1 MINVIIPTFNRAEHL
16 RDAIQSVVSQTYSE
30 FELIVVDDGSTDN
43 TEKIVRSFNDERIH
57 YIKQDNR
64 GVSAARNT
72 GIAKA
77 RGELIAFL
85 DSDDRWEP
93 GKLKTQK
100 AFFDSNPDAHICQ
113 TEETWIRN
121 GVRVNPKKKHAKPS
135 GWIFKECLPLCCVSP
150 SAVMMR
156 RKVFETIGVF
166 DESLP
171 ACEDYDLWLRASLHY
186 EIITLPDP
194 LTIKIGGHDDQLSR
208 QPCLD
213 VYRIKSLKKLLEN
226 PALLPA
232 FRPFIE
238 ADIQRRTQIVESGT
252 QKRSKV
258 VVDASWNSDYNYS

>member
-1 MINVIIPTFNRAEHL
+1 MPLITAIIPTFNRADCL
-16 RDAIQSVVSQTYSE
+16 KGAIKSVVEQSFTNW
-30 FELIVVDDGSTDN
+30 ELIVVDDGSSDS
-43 TEKIVRSFNDERIH
+43 TEEIVRFFNDDRIH
-57 YIKQDNR
+57 YIEQENR

-72 GIAKA
+72 GIKKA
-77 RGELIAFL
+77 CGDFIAFL

-93 GKLKTQK
+93 RKLEVQK
-100 AFFDSNPDAHICQ
+100 NFFDSNPGVYICQ
-113 TEETWIRN
+113 TEEVWVRN

-156 RKVFETIGVF
+156 RDVFETVGMF

-186 EIITLPDP
+186 EVVTLPDQ

-213 VYRIKSLKKLLEN
+213 VYRIKSLKKLLDN
-226 PALLPA
+226 PALLPIL
-232 FRPFIE
+232 RSLVE
-238 ADIQRRTQIVESGT
+238 ADIERRIKIVENGAY
-252 QKRSKV
+252 KRKNRML
-258 VVDASWNSDYNYS
+258 DDR